1 MRKIA
6 AVALVLLAACASS
19 SKSTAPVTP
28 PDVNIAQVYGPS
40 DLPYSRGVSS
50 VNAEWAIQVTNKAD
64 VPITL
69 THISL
74 QSVGMGTMAMR
85 REERSYQA
93 VVPPGATGEVRL
105 SAQLY
110 FTSDS
115 SGSPT
120 REPLT
125 LRATMNFDS
134 PKGKFVKIKQQNL
147 SQFPQ

>member
-6 AVALVLLAACASS
+6 AVAFMLLAACASS
-19 SKSTAPVTP
+19 KSNAPVP
-28 PDVNIAQVYGPS
+28 QPDVNIYQVYGPS

-69 THISL
+69 THVSL
-74 QSVGMGTMAMR
+74 QSVGMGTMSMR
-85 REERSYQA
+85 REERGFQA

-105 SAQLY
+105 QAQLY

-115 SGSPT
+115 SGSPS
-120 REPLT
+120 REPLS

-134 PKGKFVKIKQQNL
+134 PKGKFVKIKQQTL
-147 SQFPQ
+147 GQFPQ

>member
-1 MRKIA
+1 MKHFAIA
-6 AVALVLLAACASS
+6 ALVLLAACASS
-19 SKSTAPVTP
+19 MSNTPVPAP
-28 PDVNIAQVYGPS
+28 DINIVQVHGPS

-50 VNAEWAIQVTNKAD
+50 VNAEYAIQITNKAD

-69 THISL
+69 THVSL

-85 REERSYQA
+85 REERGYQA

-105 SAQLY
+105 QAQLY

-115 SGSPT
+115 SGSPS

-134 PKGKFVKIKQQNL
+134 PKGKFVKIKQQ
-147 SQFPQ
+147 

>member
-1 MRKIA
+1 MKHTAIC
-6 AVALVLLAACASS
+6 ALLLLAACASS
-19 SKSTAPVTP
+19 QSNAPVP
-28 PDVNIAQVYGPS
+28 APEINIVQTYGPS

-50 VNAEWAIQVTNKAD
+50 INAEYAIQIMNKAD

-69 THISL
+69 THVSL

-85 REERSYQA
+85 REERGFNA
-93 VVPPGATGEVRL
+93 VVPAGATGEVRVNAL
-105 SAQLY
+105 LY
-110 FTSDS
+110 FTSDA

-134 PKGKFVKIKQQNL
+134 PKGKFVKIAQQNL